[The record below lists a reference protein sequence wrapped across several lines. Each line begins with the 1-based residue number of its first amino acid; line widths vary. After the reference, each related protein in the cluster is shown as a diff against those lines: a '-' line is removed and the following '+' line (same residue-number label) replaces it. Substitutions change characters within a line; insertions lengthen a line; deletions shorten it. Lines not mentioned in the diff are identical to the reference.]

1 MAWTAPRTWVSGETL
16 TAALMNTHVRDNL
29 LETSAAKVTTA
40 GDITYAT
47 GANALSRLGIGS
59 AGALLV
65 VGSSAPRW
73 SSTGVTA
80 AAGSAVN
87 VRTYGTLTAAANS
100 DTLYNIFVDPTFA
113 KSTFTG
119 LTAIGVAIPGGG
131 WSSSGSGAIAN
142 CYGLYITAPTIG
154 TANWS
159 IYVSD
164 GNVRLGGTSS
174 KVFIGDTSNADMT
187 SGLTINQ
194 GSATDDSV
202 TLKSSAVAHGFTSLA
217 ETDTYLGIRP
227 IGSGGGLALR
237 TFSSSGS
244 GEANYGLGLVNY
256 AASANSTTKSNT
268 SGAAV
273 GIVGAGKSGT
283 SSANLGANEN
293 ILAVVN
299 NGTVRFILD
308 GDGDSHQ
315 DVGTAWTN
323 FDTFDDA
330 ALLNLLSAHVTK
342 PDDPL
347 RAGFAKWLEQ
357 DRAPLEAARIVTFNP
372 DGHHFINWSR
382 ASMLLI
388 GAVRQMADRIQALA
402 GELADNR
409 AMLATFETRLIEKG

>member
-1 MAWTAPRTWVSGETL
+1 MAWTSPRTWSSETL
-16 TAALMNTHVRDNL
+16 TYPLLNTHLRDNL
-29 LETSAAKVTTA
+29 LETMPAKVTTA
-40 GDITYAT
+40 GDTCYAT
-47 GANALSRLGIGS
+47 GANAITRLAIGA
-59 AGALLV
+59 AGALYV
-65 VGSSAPRW
+65 AGSGAPRW
-73 SSTGVTA
+73 SSAGITA
-80 AAGSAVN
+80 SSGSAQNVN
-87 VRTYGTLTAAANS
+87 ISATIAAAANNDNLQALNVS
-100 DTLYNIFVDPTFA
+100 SMAWA
-113 KSTFTG
+113 KSAFTG
-119 LTAIGVAIPGGG
+119 LAVFGVVVDCSG
-131 WSSSGSGAIAN
+131 WSASGAGTIASA
-142 CYGLYITAPTIG
+142 YGIYLDAPTVG
-154 TANWS
+154 TSNWTLYANS
-159 IYVSD
+159 
-164 GNVRLGGTSS
+164 GNMRLGGTSS

-256 AASANSTTKSNT
+256 AASANSTTKSIT

-357 DRAPLEAARIVTFNP
+357 DRAPLEAARIVTFND